1 MTDII
6 QKAASVHSGEER
18 GETDVFAGYITM
30 IIHVT
35 IKSSFQSTIEV
46 VVFISWDS
54 ITVPCDWLKNLA
66 PLPQPIRS
74 KAKPTVTLSRMRLPA
89 LDTGYVFSQPWHWL
103 NALSLVLIGSSFT
116 TRDLKPR
123 SYIPTICFTKNT
135 TSSSRMDSV
144 VCVPS
149 FSL

>member
-1 MTDII
+1 
-6 QKAASVHSGEER
+6 
-18 GETDVFAGYITM
+18 M

-35 IKSSFQSTIEV
+35 IKSSFQSTLEV
-46 VVFISWDS
+46 VVFFSWDS

-74 KAKPTVTLSRMRLPA
+74 KAKPTFPRLIPA
-89 LDTGYVFSQPWHWL
+89 IFPPM
-103 NALSLVLIGSSFT
+103 ALAECTFPLRLVIGLAFVVNGSSFT
-116 TRDLKPR
+116 TRNYKPR

-144 VCVPS
+144 ICVAFSLLQWNVTIRDHSIIRREPPRGRNVPS
-149 FSL
+149 TK